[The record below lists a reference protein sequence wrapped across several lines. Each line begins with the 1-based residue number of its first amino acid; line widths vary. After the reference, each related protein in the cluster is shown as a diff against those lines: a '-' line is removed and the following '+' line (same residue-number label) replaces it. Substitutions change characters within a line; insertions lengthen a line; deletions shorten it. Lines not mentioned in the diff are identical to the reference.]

1 MIAHRLSTVAQADM
15 VVYVDKG
22 QILAKGTF
30 NQVRDQIRDFDIQ
43 AGLMG
48 L

>member
-1 MIAHRLSTVAQADM
+1 MIAHRLSTVAQADV

-30 NQVRDQIRDFDIQ
+30 SEVRDKIRDFDIQ